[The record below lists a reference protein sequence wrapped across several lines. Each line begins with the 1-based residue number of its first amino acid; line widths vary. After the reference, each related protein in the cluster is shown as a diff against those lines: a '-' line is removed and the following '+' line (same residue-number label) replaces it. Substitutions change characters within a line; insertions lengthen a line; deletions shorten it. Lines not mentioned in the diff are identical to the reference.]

1 MIEIRMTEGYMVKS
15 YNFITGKTTT
25 HNLGLELIV
34 AKSIVRHYN
43 KISPISIIY
52 FAEEEPKRYW

>member
-1 MIEIRMTEGYMVKS
+1 MTEGYMVRS
-15 YNFITGKTTT
+15 YNFITRKTIT
-25 HNLGLELIV
+25 HHLGLEPAV

-52 FAEEEPKRYW
+52 YAQVEPTRYW